1 MFSPHEAL
9 WDQNIVN
16 RGDSWQH
23 LQEQGL
29 QAASAGTRFAGSI
42 CRNRVCR
49 QHLQEQ
55 GLQAFLF
62 FLHL

>member
-29 QAASAGTRFAGSI
+29 QAASAGTGFAGLS
-42 CRNRVCR
+42 V
-49 QHLQEQ
+49 LFTSV
-55 GLQAFLF
+55 AF
-62 FLHL
+62 